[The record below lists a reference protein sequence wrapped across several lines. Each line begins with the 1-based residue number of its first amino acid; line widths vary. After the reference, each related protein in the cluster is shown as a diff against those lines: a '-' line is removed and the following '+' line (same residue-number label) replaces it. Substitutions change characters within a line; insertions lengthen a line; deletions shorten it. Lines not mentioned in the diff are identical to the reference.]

1 MKRLLL
7 TAGLIASF
15 LISVQAEEKVTQ
27 EPAKPAT
34 PVVQKAAAPVI
45 VPAAKTEPAIVVP
58 VKAESAPVVTAVK
71 IETATAKPEWDFI
84 QFGFWFGF
92 PSQTQNTNVYG
103 VKIGAPFCSGK
114 ETVAGVETA
123 LFCGATDN
131 IEGVQACVIT
141 SISKKVS
148 GFQGSI
154 VNICDEVNGVQFG
167 IFNQAKTK
175 AFQIGLINIIT
186 DGKGLKFLPII
197 NFSL

>member
-7 TAGLIASF
+7 TAGLLASF
-15 LISVQAEEKVTQ
+15 LVSVQAEEKIVKDT
-27 EPAKPAT
+27 KPVA
-34 PVVQKAAAPVI
+34 PIVQKAAAPVT
-45 VPAAKTEPAIVVP
+45 VPTAKAEPAVAAPVKTEPAPVVNAAKTEPASV
-58 VKAESAPVVTAVK
+58 
-71 IETATAKPEWDFI
+71 KPEWDFI

-92 PSQTQNTNVYG
+92 PSQTKNTNVYG

-154 VNICDEVNGVQFG
+154 VNICDEVDGVQFG

-186 DGKGLKFLPII
+186 DGKGLKFMPII
-197 NFSL
+197 NFSF